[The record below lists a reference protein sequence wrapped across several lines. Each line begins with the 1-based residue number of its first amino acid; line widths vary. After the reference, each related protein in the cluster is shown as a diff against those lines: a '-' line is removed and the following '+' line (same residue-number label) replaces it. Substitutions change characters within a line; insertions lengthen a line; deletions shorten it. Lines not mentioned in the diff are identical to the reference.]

1 MRVWVC
7 VQPLACNRKCLCMCE
22 LMQLHARMH
31 FSRACVCFCL
41 KLLVL
46 FVEWSTGA
54 HSDRWCKLLIAVF
67 PVAECGGPCPP
78 SLSLFFLLLLL
89 ILFVSLLTR
98 SFFESG
104 LSHKHQAHFSHPS
117 HSPLSPFI
125 PVLFPSFI
133 QFAPVYIC
141 IHQHGPKPNLFKVE
155 FFFKFRMDQRWK
167 NFFNRLN
174 PLTH

>member
-78 SLSLFFLLLLL
+78 SLSLLSPSLAHSLCLSPDPFFLW
-89 ILFVSLLTR
+89 IR
-98 SFFESG
+98 SFSQTSSSF
-104 LSHKHQAHFSHPS
+104 
-117 HSPLSPFI
+117 
-125 PVLFPSFI
+125 FPSKPLTTFPFYTCSFPLLHSICTCLHLYPSTWAQTELI
-133 QFAPVYIC
+133 QGGVF
-141 IHQHGPKPNLFKVE
+141 L
-155 FFFKFRMDQRWK
+155 KFRMDQRWK